1 MTTTLMTRVVSRLL
15 LAPAIVVAAAIL
27 VKGYSS
33 VGDGFSAGVVA
44 ALGVVTQY
52 VAFGYREADRL
63 LPVRL
68 APIGAVVGLLL
79 ALVVTFW
86 SVLRGDPLLTHAPPP
101 GSDVIHLGTL
111 ELITAVAFDVGVF
124 LLVFGAVV
132 GILRAVATARVEDGS

>member
-1 MTTTLMTRVVSRLL
+1 MTTLMTQVIARLL
-15 LAPAIVVAAAIL
+15 LAPSLVLAAAIL

-44 ALGVVTQY
+44 ALGVLTQY
-52 VAFGYREADRL
+52 LAFGFREADRL

-68 APIGAVVGLLL
+68 APAGAIAGLLL
-79 ALVVTFW
+79 ALAVTFS
-86 SVLRGDPLLTHAPPP
+86 SVLRGEPLLTHSPPP

-124 LLVFGAVV
+124 LLVFGATV
-132 GILRAVATARVEDGS
+132 GILRTVAMARAEDQS